1 MALPSR
7 TEVQTLNYVG
17 PFGPLISIAGT
28 GTETEAIGPFG
39 PVFVLPSS
47 AGSSDPAN
55 VIYIKTASN
64 TWSQATNVYIKTASN
79 TWSVVNNFNIKTSS
93 GWET

>member
-17 PFGPLISIAGT
+17 PFGPFISITGT
-28 GTETEAIGPFG
+28 GTATEAIGPFG
-39 PVFVLPSS
+39 PVFTLPSS
-47 AGSSDPAN
+47 SGVSDPAN

-64 TWSQATNVYIKTASN
+64 TWSQVTNVYLKTASN
-79 TWSVVNNFNIKTSS
+79 TWSIVSNFNIKTDS
-93 GWET
+93 GWQT